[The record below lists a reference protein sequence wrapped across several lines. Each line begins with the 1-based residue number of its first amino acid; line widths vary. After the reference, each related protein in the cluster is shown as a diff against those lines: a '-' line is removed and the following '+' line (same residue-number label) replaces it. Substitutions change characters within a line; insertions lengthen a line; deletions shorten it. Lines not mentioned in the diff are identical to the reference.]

1 MRSAHGR
8 TAMVKM
14 AAPVRSGA
22 VSFQKL
28 IEYTSVFQKVE

>member
-14 AAPVRSGA
+14 AVPAHFGA
-22 VSFQKL
+22 ACFQKFL
-28 IEYTSVFQKVE
+28 VLANVFQKFQ